1 MQTVIGLGQAGCNI
15 AEYLKRYPEY
25 ECFKFDSGLKRTKST
40 YGIKE
45 QFSSEAYEA
54 KFPKLRSFLKTPR
67 PETLFITSC
76 GKVTGAALKILQH
89 IKDST
94 SVTLMYIIPD
104 PSSLNSV
111 QKKQNNLF
119 FNVFQEYAR
128 SGLFEKVIL
137 VDNKK
142 VSAIVGPAP
151 MLKYWELVNEAIAST
166 YHMINVFSH
175 SKPVFTTLSDRIET
189 ARITTQGLITSEE
202 SEESEEKCFF
212 SLDIPREKR
221 YYYAIPQK
229 MLEEDDMLMTKIQK
243 QVKNGIE
250 HDKMKVGFS
259 VYETSY
265 ESPIVYCESY
275 STLIQKKSAF

>member
-1 MQTVIGLGQAGCNI
+1 MHTVIGLGQAGCNI
-15 AEYLKRYPEY
+15 AKYLERYPEY
-25 ECFKFDSGLKRTKST
+25 ECFKIDADLKKTKTS
-40 YGIKE
+40 YGIKK
-45 QFSSEAYEA
+45 QASSELYEA
-54 KFPKLRSFLKTPR
+54 KFPKLRSFLKTPQ

-76 GKVTGAALKILQH
+76 GKITGASLKLLQH
-89 IKDST
+89 IRENTKI
-94 SVTLMYIIPD
+94 TLMYIIPD
-104 PSSLNSV
+104 PSTLNET

-142 VSAIVGPAP
+142 VAETVGPTP
-151 MLKYWELVNEAIAST
+151 MLKYWDLVNEVIAST

-175 SKPVFTTLSDRIET
+175 SEPVFTTFSDRINT
-189 ARITTQGLITSEE
+189 ARITTQGIISSED
-202 SEESEEKCFF
+202 SEEKCFF

-229 MLEEDDMLMTKIQK
+229 MLEEDEMLMTNIQK
-243 QVKNGIE
+243 QVKNGME

-265 ESPIVYCESY
+265 ENPIIYCESY
-275 STLIQKKSAF
+275 STLIQKNSAF